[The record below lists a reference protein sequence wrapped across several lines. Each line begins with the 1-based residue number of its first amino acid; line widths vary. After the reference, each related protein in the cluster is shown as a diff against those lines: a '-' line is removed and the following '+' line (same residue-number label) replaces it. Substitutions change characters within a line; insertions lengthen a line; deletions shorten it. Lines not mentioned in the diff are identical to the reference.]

1 MLNERH
7 ACTPKALTG
16 ESHSKC
22 AQHDPPPQV
31 CEPSGFGAAGRG
43 AARGSQPGLKEGAH
57 LRMNIGNLKPTPVA
71 RQRRM
76 YVPARPHSNVCL
88 RYSVERSVSPSDGR
102 QRRHHPTLDAP
113 TRSTAMYCHPALIQC
128 HLAGSLSCLR
138 HNLVGQGSLKKQ
150 YTHEIGCFGY
160 IDVSSQL
167 ECLQNQRECC
177 APGALHVHKRRHMH
191 GLGHILALR
200 PEQERHPL
208 APGCISHLRYALPH
222 PPAGSTLAVV
232 HADRVLSVSSAD
244 RRCQQQ
250 HSPCACILLSGN

>member
-1 MLNERH
+1 MLSAQYRHRTGANEG
-7 ACTPKALTG
+7 TTQLLT
-16 ESHSKC
+16 
-22 AQHDPPPQV
+22 
-31 CEPSGFGAAGRG
+31 
-43 AARGSQPGLKEGAH
+43 
-57 LRMNIGNLKPTPVA
+57 
-71 RQRRM
+71 
-76 YVPARPHSNVCL
+76 
-88 RYSVERSVSPSDGR
+88 
-102 QRRHHPTLDAP
+102 RRHDQLLCIAIPPWYSATLQAP
-113 TRSTAMYCHPALIQC
+113 CRAYS
-128 HLAGSLSCLR
+128 
-138 HNLVGQGSLKKQ
+138 HNSVGQGSLKKQ

-250 HSPCACILLSGN
+250 HSPCACI